1 MLSSIPKISFT
12 RTLYQATRS
21 SPLSRSLRTSSSL
34 MSSSHHEPGPIEA
47 SIHEKLTTSLS
58 PSHLSISND
67 SASHSHH
74 SAMRSIGGGS
84 GETHFTV
91 EIVSERFEGL
101 VSTEKRVLLSS
112 GRPKAAR
119 QLFRSFE
126 LFNDIASSTIRS
138 RSCSKSRG
146 CTRWRSRR
154 KVRTRSL
161 GNREW
166 TGAILWRRYWSVA
179 TTTQRCLDI

>member
-101 VSTEKRVLLSS
+101 RAIQRHRLVNNSLK
-112 GRPKAAR
+112 
-119 QLFRSFE
+119 E
-126 LFNDIASSTIRS
+126 LFQIKGLHALAITA
-138 RSCSKSRG
+138 KSP
-146 CTRWRSRR
+146 
-154 KVRTRSL
+154 
-161 GNREW
+161 NE
-166 TGAILWRRYWSVA
+166 VA
-179 TTTQRCLDI
+179 GKP

>member
-91 EIVSERFEGL
+91 EIRAIQRHRL
-101 VSTEKRVLLSS
+101 VNNSLK
-112 GRPKAAR
+112 
-119 QLFRSFE
+119 E
-126 LFNDIASSTIRS
+126 LFQIKGLHALAITA
-138 RSCSKSRG
+138 KSP
-146 CTRWRSRR
+146 
-154 KVRTRSL
+154 
-161 GNREW
+161 NE
-166 TGAILWRRYWSVA
+166 VA
-179 TTTQRCLDI
+179 GKP